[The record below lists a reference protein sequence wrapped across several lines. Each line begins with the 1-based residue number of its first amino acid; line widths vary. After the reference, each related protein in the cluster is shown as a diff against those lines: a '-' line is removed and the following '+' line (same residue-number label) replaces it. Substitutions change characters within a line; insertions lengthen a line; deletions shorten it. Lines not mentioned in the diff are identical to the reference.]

1 MPLGKIKRLVHLS
14 QQRFLPNTRLVPD
27 HNDKGYGVIEA
38 QDGQEVFFPHEAV
51 ESRSGFEDVR
61 RGQVVEYTLE
71 AAPFLRAKWVKP
83 PANLTRSVAP
93 WLLAKTPP
101 GEPPAPPTP

>member
-38 QDGQEVFFPHEAV
+38 PDGQEVFFPHEAV
-51 ESRSGFEDVR
+51 DSRSGFEDVR
-61 RGQVVEYTLE
+61 RGQEVEYALE
-71 AAPFLRAKWVKP
+71 AAGYLRAKWVKP
-83 PANLTRSVAP
+83 PANLAHNVAP
-93 WLLAKTPP
+93 WLLPKTPP
-101 GEPPAPPTP
+101 VGPPDAVR